1 MNTNINTN
9 IQIFNHEMFGDIRTM
24 TDEKGETFFV
34 GKDVAKALGYAKP
47 LDALSKHVEEDDSAK
62 CGLIDSM
69 GRRQQT
75 IIINESGL
83 YALVLSSKLEQARV
97 FKRWVTSEVLPA
109 IRRTGRYE
117 LLPSEV
123 RLLASQAD
131 YCQQV
136 LLSVSCY
143 TMTQVAKEMSMTVY
157 DLTRRLLQRGI
168 IYYQSNQYMLYA
180 DFARKGYAKTRTDWR
195 KCRDGK
201 NRSTVRLVWTE
212 SGRQFLH
219 DFCEEEKT
227 RDEQLG
233 VIEFC

>member
-34 GKDVAKALGYAKP
+34 GKDVAKALGYKNQ
-47 LDALSKHVEEDDSAK
+47 SKAIQQHVDKEDKGTLPIRDSAYET
-62 CGLIDSM
+62 
-69 GRRQQT
+69 RA

-168 IYYQSNQYMLYA
+168 IYYQSSQYMLYA

-219 DFCEEEKT
+219 DFCEEEKAK
-227 RDEQLG
+227 DEELG

>member
-47 LDALSKHVEEDDSAK
+47 HNALATHVDKEDKSTAPIQ
-62 CGLIDSM
+62 GTAYET
-69 GRRQQT
+69 RVT
-75 IIINESGL
+75 IINESGL

-168 IYYQSNQYMLYA
+168 IYYQSSQYMLYA

-195 KCRDGK
+195 TCRDGK

-219 DFCEEEKT
+219 DFCEEEK
-227 RDEQLG
+227 RKEHELDL
-233 VIEFC
+233 IDFC

>member
-9 IQIFNHEMFGDIRTM
+9 IQIFNHEMFGEIRTM

-34 GKDVAKALGYAKP
+34 GKDVAKALGYSNP
-47 LDALSKHVEEDDSAK
+47 LKAIRDHVDAEDKKGERIVHS
-62 CGLIDSM
+62 GQ
-69 GRRQQT
+69 GRN
-75 IIINESGL
+75 IIFINESGL
-83 YALVLSSKLEQARV
+83 YALVLSSKLEQARA

-168 IYYQSNQYMLYA
+168 IYYQSSQYMLYA
-180 DFARKGYAKTRTDWR
+180 DFARMGYAKTRTDWK

-201 NRSTVRLVWTE
+201 NRSTIRLVWTE
-212 SGRQFLH
+212 LGRQFLH
-219 DFCEEEKT
+219 DFCEEEK
-227 RDEQLG
+227 RKEQEIDL
-233 VIEFC
+233 IEFC